1 MTALTAARA
10 EMPLASHLREA
21 RTRGIRAAVAL
32 VIGIVIGYLISD
44 VVLDVLR
51 IPVEQLAL
59 SRNASLNYDSVTG
72 AFELKLKI
80 ALFAGIVISSPVWLF
95 ELARFA
101 APGMTRREKGH
112 TFGFFFAALA
122 LFAAGCA
129 TGFALFPHM
138 VDLLAGFASDQDSTI
153 LSASYY
159 VDFVMKVVIATG
171 IAFALPVF
179 VVLLNLLGVLPAR
192 TLRRGWR
199 LIVVAIVVFAALVT
213 PAADVLSMFLVALPM
228 AALFAAAVVI
238 AHLHDRRVSRRAVA
252 AGLPDPF
259 ALD

>member
-1 MTALTAARA
+1 MTSIPVARA

-21 RTRGIRAAVAL
+21 RTRAVRAAVAVL
-32 VIGIVIGYLISD
+32 VGIVVGYVISD
-44 VVLDVLR
+44 QVLDVLR

-59 SRNASLNYDSVTG
+59 SRSASLNYDSVTG

-80 ALFAGIVISSPVWLF
+80 ALFAGVVISSPVWLF

-101 APGMTRREKGH
+101 APGMTRREKGY

-138 VDLLAGFASDQDSTI
+138 VDLLASFASDQDSTI

-159 VDFVMKVVIATG
+159 VDFVMKVVVATG

-179 VVLLNLLGVLPAR
+179 VVLLNLIGILPAQ
-192 TLRRGWR
+192 TLRRSWR
-199 LIVVAIVVFAALVT
+199 FAAVGIVVFSALVT

-228 AALFAAAVVI
+228 ATLFAAAVLI
-238 AHLHDRRVSRRAVA
+238 AHLHDRRVSRRARA

-259 ALD
+259 ARS